1 MRDNRKRPG
10 ARRGLV
16 VLTACV
22 LAGIT
27 PVTAFAAKRPDD
39 NLSDVEAPRPDVN
52 KDLSPEFA
60 YSEDKWA
67 ALRDNVMEYGELA
80 DLIHEYNA
88 TVLNNR
94 AEYDDYRGKS
104 SDRFKNDY
112 ADTVQ
117 DLYDAS
123 DKMLE
128 NVDEDQPG
136 YASALAGSIS
146 TRIQAQRMQE
156 TADSENMDGD
166 IKKLEYDRQ
175 EADLVRTA
183 QTKMN
188 QYWQKAKNRQSLEAS
203 LSLAQARQSAA
214 AVRVQEGLEPQAR
227 LMEAQE
233 AVQSAQAA
241 IQAGDQELD
250 TVRRE
255 LCVLTGWSYDASP
268 EIREIPV
275 TRAVDL
281 GAIDLEGDKQR
292 AVEQNYALRAA
303 KGKMNNTNYG
313 TVQNKVLQV
322 NVSEAEQKI
331 KTDVENRYQNLKQA
345 QSDQDQAAA
354 ELALEQRNLD
364 AASRKLENGSIKR
377 NEYLEIQDGYAAKAA
392 AEQVSALKL
401 TQAQEDYWWAVNGL
415 ADAGSL

>member
-1 MRDNRKRPG
+1 MKDNRLKRG
-10 ARRGLV
+10 AMAAGAVGLS
-16 VLTACV
+16 LFMTGAFPMSA
-22 LAGIT
+22 LAG
-27 PVTAFAAKRPDD
+27 
-39 NLSDVEAPRPDVN
+39 
-52 KDLSPEFA
+52 SPEFA
-60 YSEDKWA
+60 YTQEKWA
-67 ALRDNVMEYGELA
+67 ALRDNVMEYEELN

-175 EADLVRTA
+175 EAELVRTA

-188 QYWQKAKNRQSLEAS
+188 QYWQKVKNRQSLEAS
-203 LSLAQARQSAA
+203 LSLAQARESAA
-214 AVRVQEGLEPQAR
+214 SVRVQAGMEPQAR

-233 AVQSAQAA
+233 AVQSAQAS
-241 IQAGDQELD
+241 IQASDQEMD

-255 LCVLTGWSYDASP
+255 LCLLTGWSYDASP

-275 TRAVDL
+275 TRTVDL

-322 NVSEAEQKI
+322 NVGEAEQKI

>member
-1 MRDNRKRPG
+1 MKDNRLKRG
-10 ARRGLV
+10 AMAVGAVGMSLFM
-16 VLTACV
+16 TAAFPMSA
-22 LAGIT
+22 LAG
-27 PVTAFAAKRPDD
+27 
-39 NLSDVEAPRPDVN
+39 
-52 KDLSPEFA
+52 SPEFA
-60 YSEDKWA
+60 YTQEKWA
-67 ALRDNVMEYGELA
+67 ALRDNVMEYEELN

-175 EADLVRTA
+175 EAELVRTA

-188 QYWQKAKNRQSLEAS
+188 QYWQKVKNRQSLEAS
-203 LSLAQARQSAA
+203 LSLAQARESAA
-214 AVRVQEGLEPQAR
+214 AVRVQAGMEPQAR

-233 AVQSAQAA
+233 AVQSAQAS
-241 IQAGDQELD
+241 IQASDQEMD

-255 LCVLTGWSYDASP
+255 LCLLTGWSYDASP

-275 TRAVDL
+275 TRTVDL

-322 NVSEAEQKI
+322 NVGEAEQKI

-354 ELALEQRNLD
+354 ELALEQRSGRGQPE
-364 AASRKLENGSIKR
+364 AGKR
-377 NEYLEIQDGYAAKAA
+377 ID
-392 AEQVSALKL
+392 
-401 TQAQEDYWWAVNGL
+401 
-415 ADAGSL
+415 

>member
-1 MRDNRKRPG
+1 MKDNRLKRG
-10 ARRGLV
+10 AMAAGAVGLS
-16 VLTACV
+16 LFMTGAFPMSA
-22 LAGIT
+22 LAG
-27 PVTAFAAKRPDD
+27 
-39 NLSDVEAPRPDVN
+39 
-52 KDLSPEFA
+52 SPEFA
-60 YSEDKWA
+60 YTQEKWA
-67 ALRDNVMEYGELA
+67 ALRDNVMEYEELN

-136 YASALAGSIS
+136 YTSALAGSIS

-175 EADLVRTA
+175 EAELVRTA

-188 QYWQKAKNRQSLEAS
+188 QYWQKVKNRQSLEAS
-203 LSLAQARQSAA
+203 LSLAQARESAA
-214 AVRVQEGLEPQAR
+214 AVRVQAGMEPQAR

-233 AVQSAQAA
+233 AVQSAQAS
-241 IQAGDQELD
+241 IQASDQEMD

-255 LCVLTGWSYDASP
+255 LCLLTGWSYDASP

-275 TRAVDL
+275 TRTVDL

-322 NVSEAEQKI
+322 NVGEAEQKI

>member
-1 MRDNRKRPG
+1 MKDNRLKRG
-10 ARRGLV
+10 AMAAGAVGMSLFM
-16 VLTACV
+16 TAAFPMSA
-22 LAGIT
+22 LAG
-27 PVTAFAAKRPDD
+27 
-39 NLSDVEAPRPDVN
+39 
-52 KDLSPEFA
+52 SPEFA
-60 YSEDKWA
+60 YTQEKWA
-67 ALRDNVMEYGELA
+67 ALRDNVLEYEELN

-188 QYWQKAKNRQSLEAS
+188 QYWQKAKNKQSLEAS

-241 IQAGDQELD
+241 IQAGDQEMD

>member
-1 MRDNRKRPG
+1 MKDNRLKRG
-10 ARRGLV
+10 AMAAGAVGLS
-16 VLTACV
+16 LFMTAAFPTSA
-22 LAGIT
+22 LAG
-27 PVTAFAAKRPDD
+27 
-39 NLSDVEAPRPDVN
+39 
-52 KDLSPEFA
+52 SPEFA
-60 YSEDKWA
+60 YTQEKWA
-67 ALRDNVMEYGELA
+67 ALRDNVMEYEELN

-175 EADLVRTA
+175 EAELVRTA

-188 QYWQKAKNRQSLEAS
+188 QYWQKMKNRQSLEAS
-203 LSLAQARQSAA
+203 LSLAQARESAA
-214 AVRVQEGLEPQAR
+214 AVRVQAGMEPQAR

-233 AVQSAQAA
+233 AVQSAQAS
-241 IQAGDQELD
+241 IQASDQEMD

-255 LCVLTGWSYDASP
+255 LCLLTGWSYDASP

-275 TRAVDL
+275 TRTVDL

-322 NVSEAEQKI
+322 NVGEAEQKI

>member
-1 MRDNRKRPG
+1 MKDNRLKRG
-10 ARRGLV
+10 AMAAGAVGMSLFM
-16 VLTACV
+16 TAAFPMSA
-22 LAGIT
+22 LAG
-27 PVTAFAAKRPDD
+27 
-39 NLSDVEAPRPDVN
+39 
-52 KDLSPEFA
+52 SPEFA
-60 YSEDKWA
+60 YTQEKWA
-67 ALRDNVMEYGELA
+67 ALRDNVMEYEELN

-175 EADLVRTA
+175 EAELVRTA

-188 QYWQKAKNRQSLEAS
+188 QYWQKVKNRQSLEAS
-203 LSLAQARQSAA
+203 LSLAQARESAA
-214 AVRVQEGLEPQAR
+214 AVRVQAGMEPQAR

-233 AVQSAQAA
+233 AVQSAQAS
-241 IQAGDQELD
+241 IQASDQEMD

-255 LCVLTGWSYDASP
+255 LCLLTGWSYDASP

-275 TRAVDL
+275 TRTVDL

-322 NVSEAEQKI
+322 NVGEAEQKI
-331 KTDVENRYQNLKQA
+331 KTDVEKCYQNLKQA

-401 TQAQEDYWWAVNGL
+401 TGGL
-415 ADAGSL
+415 LVGRERAGGRGEPVDGWD

>member
-1 MRDNRKRPG
+1 MKDNRLKRG
-10 ARRGLV
+10 AMAAGAVGMSLFM
-16 VLTACV
+16 TAAFPMSA
-22 LAGIT
+22 LAG
-27 PVTAFAAKRPDD
+27 
-39 NLSDVEAPRPDVN
+39 
-52 KDLSPEFA
+52 SPEFA
-60 YSEDKWA
+60 YTQEKWA
-67 ALRDNVMEYGELA
+67 ALRDNVMEYEELN

-241 IQAGDQELD
+241 IQAGDQEMD

-322 NVSEAEQKI
+322 NVGEAEQKI

>member
-1 MRDNRKRPG
+1 MKDNRLKRG
-10 ARRGLV
+10 AMAAGAVGMSLFM
-16 VLTACV
+16 TAAFPMSA
-22 LAGIT
+22 LAG
-27 PVTAFAAKRPDD
+27 
-39 NLSDVEAPRPDVN
+39 
-52 KDLSPEFA
+52 SPEFA
-60 YSEDKWA
+60 YTQEKWA
-67 ALRDNVMEYGELA
+67 ALRDNVMEYEELN

-175 EADLVRTA
+175 EAELVRTA

-188 QYWQKAKNRQSLEAS
+188 QYWQKVKNRQSLEAS
-203 LSLAQARQSAA
+203 LSLAQARESAA
-214 AVRVQEGLEPQAR
+214 SVRVQAGMEPQAR

-233 AVQSAQAA
+233 AVQSAQAS
-241 IQAGDQELD
+241 IQASDQEMD

-255 LCVLTGWSYDASP
+255 LCLLTGWSYDASP

-275 TRAVDL
+275 TRTVDL

-322 NVSEAEQKI
+322 NVGEAEQKI

-364 AASRKLENGSIKR
+364 AASRKLEIGSIIR

>member
-1 MRDNRKRPG
+1 MKDNRLKRG
-10 ARRGLV
+10 AMAAGAVGMSLFM
-16 VLTACV
+16 TAAFPMSA
-22 LAGIT
+22 LAG
-27 PVTAFAAKRPDD
+27 
-39 NLSDVEAPRPDVN
+39 
-52 KDLSPEFA
+52 SPEFA
-60 YSEDKWA
+60 YTQEKWA
-67 ALRDNVMEYGELA
+67 ALRDNVLEYEELN

-275 TRAVDL
+275 TCAVDL

>member
-1 MRDNRKRPG
+1 MKDNRLKRG
-10 ARRGLV
+10 AMAAGAVGLS
-16 VLTACV
+16 LFMTAAFPMSA
-22 LAGIT
+22 LAG
-27 PVTAFAAKRPDD
+27 
-39 NLSDVEAPRPDVN
+39 
-52 KDLSPEFA
+52 SPEFA
-60 YSEDKWA
+60 YTQEKWA
-67 ALRDNVMEYGELA
+67 ALRDNVMDYEELN

-175 EADLVRTA
+175 EAELVRTA

-188 QYWQKAKNRQSLEAS
+188 QYWQKVKNRQSLEAS
-203 LSLAQARQSAA
+203 LSLAQARESAA
-214 AVRVQEGLEPQAR
+214 AVRVQAGMEPQAR

-233 AVQSAQAA
+233 AVQSAQAS
-241 IQAGDQELD
+241 IQASDQEMD

-255 LCVLTGWSYDASP
+255 LCLLTGWSYDASP

-275 TRAVDL
+275 TRTVDL

-322 NVSEAEQKI
+322 NVGEAEQKI
-331 KTDVENRYQNLKQA
+331 KTDVEKRYQNLKQA

>member
-1 MRDNRKRPG
+1 MKDNRLKRG
-10 ARRGLV
+10 AMAVGAVGMSLFM
-16 VLTACV
+16 TAAFPMSA
-22 LAGIT
+22 LAG
-27 PVTAFAAKRPDD
+27 
-39 NLSDVEAPRPDVN
+39 
-52 KDLSPEFA
+52 SPEFA
-60 YSEDKWA
+60 YTQEKWA
-67 ALRDNVMEYGELA
+67 ALRDNVMEYEELN

-175 EADLVRTA
+175 EAELVRTA

-188 QYWQKAKNRQSLEAS
+188 QYWQKVKNRQSLEAS
-203 LSLAQARQSAA
+203 LSLAQARESAA
-214 AVRVQEGLEPQAR
+214 AVRVQAGMEPQAR

-233 AVQSAQAA
+233 AVQSAQAS
-241 IQAGDQELD
+241 IQASDQEMD

-255 LCVLTGWSYDASP
+255 LCLLTGWSYDASP

-275 TRAVDL
+275 TRTVDL

-322 NVSEAEQKI
+322 NVGEAEQKI
-331 KTDVENRYQNLKQA
+331 KTDVEKCYQNLKQA

>member
-1 MRDNRKRPG
+1 MKDNRLKRG
-10 ARRGLV
+10 AMAAGAVGLS
-16 VLTACV
+16 LFMTGAFPMSA
-22 LAGIT
+22 LAG
-27 PVTAFAAKRPDD
+27 
-39 NLSDVEAPRPDVN
+39 
-52 KDLSPEFA
+52 SPEFA
-60 YSEDKWA
+60 YTQEKWA
-67 ALRDNVMEYGELA
+67 ALRDNVMEYEELN

-175 EADLVRTA
+175 EAELVRTA

-188 QYWQKAKNRQSLEAS
+188 QYWQKVKNRQSLEAS
-203 LSLAQARQSAA
+203 LSLAQARESAA
-214 AVRVQEGLEPQAR
+214 AVRVQAGMEPQAR

-233 AVQSAQAA
+233 AVQSAQAS
-241 IQAGDQELD
+241 IQASDQEMD

-255 LCVLTGWSYDASP
+255 LCLLTGWSYDASP

-275 TRAVDL
+275 TRTVDL

-322 NVSEAEQKI
+322 NVGEAEQKI

>member
-1 MRDNRKRPG
+1 MKDNRLKRG
-10 ARRGLV
+10 AMAAGAVGMSLFM
-16 VLTACV
+16 TAAFPMSA
-22 LAGIT
+22 LAG
-27 PVTAFAAKRPDD
+27 
-39 NLSDVEAPRPDVN
+39 
-52 KDLSPEFA
+52 SPEFA
-60 YSEDKWA
+60 YTQEKWA
-67 ALRDNVMEYGELA
+67 ALRDNVMEYEELN

-175 EADLVRTA
+175 EAELVRTA

-188 QYWQKAKNRQSLEAS
+188 QYWQKMKNRQSLEAS
-203 LSLAQARQSAA
+203 LSLAQARESAA
-214 AVRVQEGLEPQAR
+214 AVRVQAGMEPQAR

-233 AVQSAQAA
+233 AVQSAQAP
-241 IQAGDQELD
+241 IQASDQEMD

-255 LCVLTGWSYDASP
+255 LCLLTGWSYDASP

-275 TRAVDL
+275 TRTVDL

-322 NVSEAEQKI
+322 NVGEAEQKI
-331 KTDVENRYQNLKQA
+331 KTDVEKRYQNLKQA

>member
-1 MRDNRKRPG
+1 MKDNRLKRG
-10 ARRGLV
+10 AMAVGAVGMSLFM
-16 VLTACV
+16 TAAFPMSA
-22 LAGIT
+22 LAG
-27 PVTAFAAKRPDD
+27 
-39 NLSDVEAPRPDVN
+39 
-52 KDLSPEFA
+52 SPEFA
-60 YSEDKWA
+60 YTQEKWA
-67 ALRDNVMEYGELA
+67 ALRDNVMEYEELN

-156 TADSENMDGD
+156 TADSENMDGG

-175 EADLVRTA
+175 EAELVRTA

-188 QYWQKAKNRQSLEAS
+188 QYWQKMKNRQSLEAS
-203 LSLAQARQSAA
+203 LSLAQARESAA
-214 AVRVQEGLEPQAR
+214 AVRVQAGMEPQAR

-233 AVQSAQAA
+233 AVQSAQAS
-241 IQAGDQELD
+241 IQASDQEMD

-255 LCVLTGWSYDASP
+255 LCLLTGWSYDASP

-275 TRAVDL
+275 TRTVDL

-322 NVSEAEQKI
+322 NVGEAEQKI

>member
-1 MRDNRKRPG
+1 MKDNRLKRG
-10 ARRGLV
+10 AMAVGMSLFM
-16 VLTACV
+16 TAAFPMSA
-22 LAGIT
+22 LAG
-27 PVTAFAAKRPDD
+27 
-39 NLSDVEAPRPDVN
+39 
-52 KDLSPEFA
+52 SPEFA
-60 YSEDKWA
+60 YTQEKWA
-67 ALRDNVMEYGELA
+67 ALRDNVMEYEELN

-175 EADLVRTA
+175 EAELVRTA

-203 LSLAQARQSAA
+203 LSLAQARESAA
-214 AVRVQEGLEPQAR
+214 AVRVQAGMEPQAR

-233 AVQSAQAA
+233 AVQSAQAS
-241 IQAGDQELD
+241 IQAGDQEMD

-255 LCVLTGWSYDASP
+255 LCLLTGWSYDASP

-275 TRAVDL
+275 TRTVDL

-322 NVSEAEQKI
+322 NVGEAEQKI
-331 KTDVENRYQNLKQA
+331 KTDVEKRYQNLKQA

>member
-1 MRDNRKRPG
+1 MKDNRLKRG
-10 ARRGLV
+10 AMAAGAVGMSLFM
-16 VLTACV
+16 TAAFPMSA
-22 LAGIT
+22 LAG
-27 PVTAFAAKRPDD
+27 
-39 NLSDVEAPRPDVN
+39 
-52 KDLSPEFA
+52 SPEFA
-60 YSEDKWA
+60 YTQEKWA
-67 ALRDNVMEYGELA
+67 ALRDNVLEYEELN

-94 AEYDDYRGKS
+94 AEYDYYRGKS

-241 IQAGDQELD
+241 IQAGDQEMD

>member
-1 MRDNRKRPG
+1 MKDNRLKRG
-10 ARRGLV
+10 AMAAGAVGLS
-16 VLTACV
+16 LFMTAAFPLSA
-22 LAGIT
+22 LAG
-27 PVTAFAAKRPDD
+27 
-39 NLSDVEAPRPDVN
+39 
-52 KDLSPEFA
+52 SPEFA
-60 YSEDKWA
+60 YTQEKWA
-67 ALRDNVMEYGELA
+67 ALRDNVMEYEELG

-112 ADTVQ
+112 ADSVQ

-166 IKKLEYDRQ
+166 IKKLEYDLQ
-175 EADLVRTA
+175 EANLVRAA

-188 QYWQKAKNRQSLEAS
+188 QYWQKVKNRQSLEAS
-203 LSLAQARQSAA
+203 LSLAQARQEAA
-214 AVRVQEGLEPQAR
+214 AVRVREGMDPQAR

-233 AVQSAQAA
+233 SVQSAQAA
-241 IQAGDQELD
+241 IQAGDQEMD

-255 LCVLTGWSYDASP
+255 LCVLTGWSYDAAP

-292 AVEQNYALRAA
+292 AVDQNYALRAA

-322 NVSEAEQKI
+322 NVSDAEQKI

-345 QSDQDQAAA
+345 QSNQDQAAS
-354 ELALEQRNLD
+354 ELALEQKNLE
-364 AASRKLENGSIKR
+364 AAARKLEKGSINR
-377 NEYLEIQDGYAAKAA
+377 NKYLEIQDAYAAKAA

>member
-1 MRDNRKRPG
+1 MKDNRLKRG
-10 ARRGLV
+10 AMAAGAVGLS
-16 VLTACV
+16 LFMTAAFPMSA
-22 LAGIT
+22 LAG
-27 PVTAFAAKRPDD
+27 
-39 NLSDVEAPRPDVN
+39 
-52 KDLSPEFA
+52 SPEFA
-60 YSEDKWA
+60 YTQEKWA
-67 ALRDNVMEYGELA
+67 ALRDNVLEYEELN

-175 EADLVRTA
+175 EAELVRTA

-188 QYWQKAKNRQSLEAS
+188 QYWQKVKNRQSLEAS
-203 LSLAQARQSAA
+203 LSLAQARESAA
-214 AVRVQEGLEPQAR
+214 AVRVQAGMEPQAR

-233 AVQSAQAA
+233 AVQSAQAS
-241 IQAGDQELD
+241 IQASDQEMD

-255 LCVLTGWSYDASP
+255 LCLLTGWSYDALP

-275 TRAVDL
+275 TRTVDL

-322 NVSEAEQKI
+322 NVGEAGQKI

>member
-1 MRDNRKRPG
+1 MKDNRLKRG
-10 ARRGLV
+10 AMAAGAVGLS
-16 VLTACV
+16 LFMTAAFPMSA
-22 LAGIT
+22 LAG
-27 PVTAFAAKRPDD
+27 
-39 NLSDVEAPRPDVN
+39 
-52 KDLSPEFA
+52 SPEFA
-60 YSEDKWA
+60 YTQEKWA
-67 ALRDNVMEYGELA
+67 ALRDNVMEYEELN

-175 EADLVRTA
+175 EAELVRTA

-188 QYWQKAKNRQSLEAS
+188 QYWQKVKNRQSLEAS
-203 LSLAQARQSAA
+203 LSLAQARESAA
-214 AVRVQEGLEPQAR
+214 AVRVQAGMEPQAR

-233 AVQSAQAA
+233 AVQSAQAS
-241 IQAGDQELD
+241 IQASDQEMD

-255 LCVLTGWSYDASP
+255 LCLLTGWSYDASP

-275 TRAVDL
+275 TRTVDL

-322 NVSEAEQKI
+322 NVGEAEQKI

-377 NEYLEIQDGYAAKAA
+377 NEYLGIQDGYAAKAA

>member
-1 MRDNRKRPG
+1 MKDNRLKRG
-10 ARRGLV
+10 AMAAGAVGMSLFM
-16 VLTACV
+16 TAAFPMSA
-22 LAGIT
+22 LAG
-27 PVTAFAAKRPDD
+27 
-39 NLSDVEAPRPDVN
+39 
-52 KDLSPEFA
+52 SPEFA
-60 YSEDKWA
+60 YTQEKWA
-67 ALRDNVMEYGELA
+67 ALRDNVLEYEELN

-241 IQAGDQELD
+241 IQAGDQEMD

-415 ADAGSL
+415 AQTEGT

>member
-1 MRDNRKRPG
+1 MQDNRLKRG
-10 ARRGLV
+10 AMAAGAVGMSLFM
-16 VLTACV
+16 TAAFPMSA
-22 LAGIT
+22 LAG
-27 PVTAFAAKRPDD
+27 
-39 NLSDVEAPRPDVN
+39 
-52 KDLSPEFA
+52 SPEFA
-60 YSEDKWA
+60 YTQEKWA
-67 ALRDNVMEYGELA
+67 ALRDNVLEYEELN

-241 IQAGDQELD
+241 IQAGDQEMD

-415 ADAGSL
+415 AQTEGT

>member
-1 MRDNRKRPG
+1 MKDNRLKRG
-10 ARRGLV
+10 AMAAGAVGMSLFM
-16 VLTACV
+16 TAAFPMSA
-22 LAGIT
+22 LAG
-27 PVTAFAAKRPDD
+27 
-39 NLSDVEAPRPDVN
+39 
-52 KDLSPEFA
+52 SPEFA
-60 YSEDKWA
+60 YTQEKWA
-67 ALRDNVMEYGELA
+67 ALRDNVMEYEELN
-80 DLIHEYNA
+80 DLIHEYNT

-175 EADLVRTA
+175 EAELVRTA

-188 QYWQKAKNRQSLEAS
+188 QYWQKMKNRQSLEAS
-203 LSLAQARQSAA
+203 LSLAQARESAA
-214 AVRVQEGLEPQAR
+214 AVRVQAGMEPQAR

-233 AVQSAQAA
+233 AVQSAQAS
-241 IQAGDQELD
+241 IQASDQEMD

-255 LCVLTGWSYDASP
+255 LCLLTGWSYDASP

-275 TRAVDL
+275 TRTVDL

-322 NVSEAEQKI
+322 NVGEAEQKI
-331 KTDVENRYQNLKQA
+331 KTDVEKCYQNLKQA

>member
-1 MRDNRKRPG
+1 MKDNRLKRG
-10 ARRGLV
+10 AMAAGAVGMSLFM
-16 VLTACV
+16 TAAFPMSA
-22 LAGIT
+22 LAG
-27 PVTAFAAKRPDD
+27 
-39 NLSDVEAPRPDVN
+39 
-52 KDLSPEFA
+52 SPEFA
-60 YSEDKWA
+60 YTQEKWA
-67 ALRDNVMEYGELA
+67 ALRDNVLEYEELN

-241 IQAGDQELD
+241 IQAGDQEMD

-275 TRAVDL
+275 TRTVDL

-322 NVSEAEQKI
+322 NVGEAEQKI

>member
-1 MRDNRKRPG
+1 MAAG
-10 ARRGLV
+10 AVGMSLFM
-16 VLTACV
+16 TAAFPMSA
-22 LAGIT
+22 LAG
-27 PVTAFAAKRPDD
+27 
-39 NLSDVEAPRPDVN
+39 
-52 KDLSPEFA
+52 SPEFA
-60 YSEDKWA
+60 YTQEKWA
-67 ALRDNVMEYGELA
+67 ALRDNVLEYEELN

-112 ADTVQ
+112 ADSVQ

-175 EADLVRTA
+175 EANLVRTA

-188 QYWQKAKNRQSLEAS
+188 QYWQKVKNRQSLEAS
-203 LSLAQARQSAA
+203 LSLAQARQESA
-214 AVRVQEGLEPQAR
+214 AVRVREGMDPQAR

-241 IQAGDQELD
+241 IQAGDQEMD

-275 TRAVDL
+275 TRTVDL

-292 AVEQNYALRAA
+292 AVDQNYALRAA
-303 KGKMNNTNYG
+303 KGKLNNTNYG

-322 NVSEAEQKI
+322 NVSDAEQRI

-345 QSDQDQAAA
+345 QSNQDQAAS
-354 ELALEQRNLD
+354 ELALEQKNLE
-364 AASRKLENGSIKR
+364 AAARKLEKGSINR
-377 NEYLEIQDGYAAKAA
+377 NKYLEIQDAYAAKAA
-392 AEQVSALKL
+392 AEQVSALQL

>member
-1 MRDNRKRPG
+1 MKDNRLKRG
-10 ARRGLV
+10 AMAAGAVGMSLFM
-16 VLTACV
+16 TAAFPMSA
-22 LAGIT
+22 LAG
-27 PVTAFAAKRPDD
+27 
-39 NLSDVEAPRPDVN
+39 
-52 KDLSPEFA
+52 SPEFA
-60 YSEDKWA
+60 YTQEKWA
-67 ALRDNVMEYGELA
+67 ALRDNVMEYEELN

-88 TVLNNR
+88 TVLSNR

-175 EADLVRTA
+175 EAELVRTA

-188 QYWQKAKNRQSLEAS
+188 QYWQKVKNRQSLEAS
-203 LSLAQARQSAA
+203 LSLAQARESAA
-214 AVRVQEGLEPQAR
+214 AVRVQAGMEPQAR

-233 AVQSAQAA
+233 AVQSAQAS
-241 IQAGDQELD
+241 IQASDQEMD

-255 LCVLTGWSYDASP
+255 LCLLTGWSYDASP

-275 TRAVDL
+275 TRTVDL

-322 NVSEAEQKI
+322 NVGEAEQKI

-377 NEYLEIQDGYAAKAA
+377 NEYLGIQDGYAAKAA

>member
-1 MRDNRKRPG
+1 MKDNRLKRG
-10 ARRGLV
+10 AMAAGAVGMSLFM
-16 VLTACV
+16 TAAFPMSA
-22 LAGIT
+22 LAG
-27 PVTAFAAKRPDD
+27 
-39 NLSDVEAPRPDVN
+39 
-52 KDLSPEFA
+52 SPEFA
-60 YSEDKWA
+60 YTQEKWA
-67 ALRDNVMEYGELA
+67 ALRDNVLEYEELN

-128 NVDEDQPG
+128 NVDEDQSG

>member
-1 MRDNRKRPG
+1 MKDNRLKRG
-10 ARRGLV
+10 AMAAGAVGMSLFM
-16 VLTACV
+16 TAAFPMSA
-22 LAGIT
+22 LAG
-27 PVTAFAAKRPDD
+27 
-39 NLSDVEAPRPDVN
+39 
-52 KDLSPEFA
+52 SPEFA
-60 YSEDKWA
+60 YTQEKWA
-67 ALRDNVMEYGELA
+67 ALRDNVLEYEELN

-128 NVDEDQPG
+128 NMDEDQPG

-175 EADLVRTA
+175 EAELVRTA

-241 IQAGDQELD
+241 IQAGDQEMD

>member
-1 MRDNRKRPG
+1 MKDNRLKRG
-10 ARRGLV
+10 AMAAGAVGMSLFM
-16 VLTACV
+16 TAAFPMSA
-22 LAGIT
+22 LAG
-27 PVTAFAAKRPDD
+27 
-39 NLSDVEAPRPDVN
+39 
-52 KDLSPEFA
+52 SPEFA
-60 YSEDKWA
+60 YTQEKWA
-67 ALRDNVMEYGELA
+67 ALRDNVLEYEELN

-227 LMEAQE
+227 LLEAQE

-241 IQAGDQELD
+241 IQAGDQEMD

-281 GAIDLEGDKQR
+281 RVIDLEGDKQR

-345 QSDQDQAAA
+345 QSNQDQAAA

-377 NEYLEIQDGYAAKAA
+377 NVYLEIQDGYAAKAA

>member
-1 MRDNRKRPG
+1 MKDNRLKRG
-10 ARRGLV
+10 AMAAGAVGMSLFM
-16 VLTACV
+16 TAAFPMSA
-22 LAGIT
+22 LAG
-27 PVTAFAAKRPDD
+27 
-39 NLSDVEAPRPDVN
+39 
-52 KDLSPEFA
+52 SPEFA
-60 YSEDKWA
+60 YTQEKWA
-67 ALRDNVMEYGELA
+67 ALRDNVMEYEELN

-156 TADSENMDGD
+156 TADSENMDGG

-175 EADLVRTA
+175 EAELVRTA

-188 QYWQKAKNRQSLEAS
+188 QYWQKVKNRQSLEAS
-203 LSLAQARQSAA
+203 LSLAQARESAA
-214 AVRVQEGLEPQAR
+214 AVRVQAGMEPQAR

-233 AVQSAQAA
+233 AVQSAQAS
-241 IQAGDQELD
+241 IQASDQEMD

-255 LCVLTGWSYDASP
+255 LCLLTGWSYDASP

-275 TRAVDL
+275 TRTVDL

-322 NVSEAEQKI
+322 NVGEAEQKI

-377 NEYLEIQDGYAAKAA
+377 NEYLGIQDGYAAKAA

>member
-1 MRDNRKRPG
+1 MKDNRLKRG
-10 ARRGLV
+10 AMAAGAVGMSLFM
-16 VLTACV
+16 TAAFPMSA
-22 LAGIT
+22 LAG
-27 PVTAFAAKRPDD
+27 
-39 NLSDVEAPRPDVN
+39 
-52 KDLSPEFA
+52 SPEFA
-60 YSEDKWA
+60 YTQEKWA
-67 ALRDNVMEYGELA
+67 ALRDNVMEYEELN

-112 ADTVQ
+112 ADTVH

-175 EADLVRTA
+175 EAELVRTA

-188 QYWQKAKNRQSLEAS
+188 QYWQKVKNRQSLEAS
-203 LSLAQARQSAA
+203 LSLAQARESAA
-214 AVRVQEGLEPQAR
+214 AVRVQAGMEPQAR

-233 AVQSAQAA
+233 AVQSAQAS
-241 IQAGDQELD
+241 IQASDQEMD

-255 LCVLTGWSYDASP
+255 LCLLTGWSYDASP

-275 TRAVDL
+275 TRTVDL

-322 NVSEAEQKI
+322 NVGEAEQKI

-377 NEYLEIQDGYAAKAA
+377 NEYLGIQDGYAAKAA

>member
-1 MRDNRKRPG
+1 MKDNRLKRG
-10 ARRGLV
+10 AMAVGAVGMSLFM
-16 VLTACV
+16 TAAFPMSA
-22 LAGIT
+22 LAG
-27 PVTAFAAKRPDD
+27 
-39 NLSDVEAPRPDVN
+39 
-52 KDLSPEFA
+52 SPEFA
-60 YSEDKWA
+60 YTQEKWA
-67 ALRDNVMEYGELA
+67 ALRDNVMEYEELN

-175 EADLVRTA
+175 EAELVRTA

-188 QYWQKAKNRQSLEAS
+188 QYWQKVKNRQSLEAS
-203 LSLAQARQSAA
+203 LSLAQARESAA
-214 AVRVQEGLEPQAR
+214 AVRVQAGMEPQAR

-233 AVQSAQAA
+233 AVQSAQAS
-241 IQAGDQELD
+241 IQAGDQEMD

-255 LCVLTGWSYDASP
+255 LCLLTGWSYDASP

-275 TRAVDL
+275 TRTVDL

-322 NVSEAEQKI
+322 NVGEAEQKI

>member
-1 MRDNRKRPG
+1 MKDNRLKRG
-10 ARRGLV
+10 AMAAGAVGMSLFM
-16 VLTACV
+16 TAAFPMSA
-22 LAGIT
+22 LAG
-27 PVTAFAAKRPDD
+27 
-39 NLSDVEAPRPDVN
+39 
-52 KDLSPEFA
+52 SPEFA
-60 YSEDKWA
+60 YTQEKWA
-67 ALRDNVMEYGELA
+67 ALRDNVMEYEELN

-175 EADLVRTA
+175 EAELVRTA

-188 QYWQKAKNRQSLEAS
+188 QYWQKVKNRQSLEAS
-203 LSLAQARQSAA
+203 LSLAQARESAA
-214 AVRVQEGLEPQAR
+214 SVRVQAGMEPQAR

-233 AVQSAQAA
+233 AVQSAQAS
-241 IQAGDQELD
+241 IQASDQEMD

-255 LCVLTGWSYDASP
+255 LCLLTGWSYDASP

-275 TRAVDL
+275 TRTVDL

-322 NVSEAEQKI
+322 NVGEAEQRI

>member
-1 MRDNRKRPG
+1 MKDNRLKRG
-10 ARRGLV
+10 AMAVGMSLFM
-16 VLTACV
+16 TAAFPMSA
-22 LAGIT
+22 LAG
-27 PVTAFAAKRPDD
+27 
-39 NLSDVEAPRPDVN
+39 
-52 KDLSPEFA
+52 SPEFA
-60 YSEDKWA
+60 YTQEKWA
-67 ALRDNVMEYGELA
+67 ALRDNVMEYEELN

-175 EADLVRTA
+175 EAELVRTA

-188 QYWQKAKNRQSLEAS
+188 QYWQKVKNRQSLEAS
-203 LSLAQARQSAA
+203 LSLAQARESAA
-214 AVRVQEGLEPQAR
+214 AVRVQAGMEPQAR

-233 AVQSAQAA
+233 AVQSAQAS
-241 IQAGDQELD
+241 IQAGDQEMD

-255 LCVLTGWSYDASP
+255 LCLLTGWSYDASP

-275 TRAVDL
+275 TRTVDL

-322 NVSEAEQKI
+322 NVGEAEQKI
-331 KTDVENRYQNLKQA
+331 KTDVEKRYQNLKQA
-345 QSDQDQAAA
+345 QSDQDQAAV

>member
-1 MRDNRKRPG
+1 MKDNRLKRG
-10 ARRGLV
+10 AMAAGAVGMSLFM
-16 VLTACV
+16 TAAFPMRA
-22 LAGIT
+22 LAG
-27 PVTAFAAKRPDD
+27 
-39 NLSDVEAPRPDVN
+39 
-52 KDLSPEFA
+52 SPEFA
-60 YSEDKWA
+60 YTQEKWA
-67 ALRDNVMEYGELA
+67 ALRDNVLEYEELN

-156 TADSENMDGD
+156 TADSENMDSD

>member
-1 MRDNRKRPG
+1 MKDNRLKRG
-10 ARRGLV
+10 AMAAGAVGLS
-16 VLTACV
+16 LFMTAAFPMSA
-22 LAGIT
+22 LAG
-27 PVTAFAAKRPDD
+27 
-39 NLSDVEAPRPDVN
+39 
-52 KDLSPEFA
+52 SPEFA
-60 YSEDKWA
+60 YTQEKWA
-67 ALRDNVMEYGELA
+67 ALRDNVMEYEELN

-175 EADLVRTA
+175 EAELVRTA

-188 QYWQKAKNRQSLEAS
+188 QYWQKVKNRQSLEAS
-203 LSLAQARQSAA
+203 LSLAQARESAA
-214 AVRVQEGLEPQAR
+214 AVRVQAGMEPQAR

-233 AVQSAQAA
+233 AVQSAQAS
-241 IQAGDQELD
+241 IQAGDQEMD

-255 LCVLTGWSYDASP
+255 LCLLTGWSYDASP

-275 TRAVDL
+275 TRTVDL

-322 NVSEAEQKI
+322 NVGEAEQKI
-331 KTDVENRYQNLKQA
+331 KTDVEKRYQNLKQA

>member
-1 MRDNRKRPG
+1 MKDNRLKRG
-10 ARRGLV
+10 AMAAGAVGMSLFM
-16 VLTACV
+16 TAAFPMSA
-22 LAGIT
+22 LAG
-27 PVTAFAAKRPDD
+27 
-39 NLSDVEAPRPDVN
+39 
-52 KDLSPEFA
+52 SPEFA
-60 YSEDKWA
+60 YTQEKWA
-67 ALRDNVMEYGELA
+67 ALRDNVLEYEELN

-227 LMEAQE
+227 LLEAQE

-241 IQAGDQELD
+241 IQAGDQEMD

-281 GAIDLEGDKQR
+281 GVIDLEGDKQR

>member
-1 MRDNRKRPG
+1 MKDNRLKRG
-10 ARRGLV
+10 AMAAGAVGMSLFM
-16 VLTACV
+16 TAAFPMSA
-22 LAGIT
+22 LAG
-27 PVTAFAAKRPDD
+27 
-39 NLSDVEAPRPDVN
+39 
-52 KDLSPEFA
+52 SPEFA
-60 YSEDKWA
+60 YTQEKWA
-67 ALRDNVMEYGELA
+67 ALRDNVMEYEELN

-128 NVDEDQPG
+128 NVDEDSPG

-175 EADLVRTA
+175 EAELVRTA

-188 QYWQKAKNRQSLEAS
+188 QYWQKVKNRQSLEAS
-203 LSLAQARQSAA
+203 LSLAQARESAA
-214 AVRVQEGLEPQAR
+214 AVRVQAGMEPQAR

-233 AVQSAQAA
+233 AVQSAQAS
-241 IQAGDQELD
+241 IQASDQEMD

-255 LCVLTGWSYDASP
+255 LCLLTGWSYDASP

-275 TRAVDL
+275 TRTVDL

-322 NVSEAEQKI
+322 NVGEAEQKI

-377 NEYLEIQDGYAAKAA
+377 NEYLGIQDGYAAKAA